1 MKIPASKIRKFMDQI
16 EALKTDVETLRD
28 GTQDKYDGKSDR
40 WRDSDAGQKIEALIS
55 TLEDCAN
62 NLESAGDDLGNV
74 ELED

>member
-28 GTQDKYDGKSDR
+28 GTQEKYDNKSDR

-55 TLEDCAN
+55 VLEDCAN
-62 NLESAGDDLGNV
+62 NLESAGDDLGSI